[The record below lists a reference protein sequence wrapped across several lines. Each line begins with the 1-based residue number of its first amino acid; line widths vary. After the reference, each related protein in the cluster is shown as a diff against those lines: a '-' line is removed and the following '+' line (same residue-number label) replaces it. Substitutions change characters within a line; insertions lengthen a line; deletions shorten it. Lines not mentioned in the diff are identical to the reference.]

1 MSRRFLALLMLPALL
16 LSGCSQ
22 ASQVENH
29 AYVLV
34 MGLDQTQDGD
44 IQMTVQ
50 IPRISGNA
58 DSQSD
63 TGSSGDY
70 LKLSVSAEN
79 YESALEQLD
88 WASPRDMNL
97 SQLKLIVVARDLAQS
112 SAFRSIIKNI
122 AHTERLYTACKVA
135 VCEGSAA
142 DFIAAIQ
149 PRIGT
154 RISTDIEAMFEH
166 YTARGYVPASS
177 LADLFYQTESIYSD
191 PMVTYALLE
200 NTSSNSGAPSDE
212 NSQDARTASALSGDI
227 RAVSDR
233 YESDISTRYLGA
245 AVFANGQM
253 QGVFTGTQTVIANLL
268 RNELKSMRYECDG
281 QNLNIVPARPVY
293 IRVDPS
299 ADPICISI
307 NAKLAI
313 SAQEEM
319 PDEATLRA
327 SLEGDIRSV
336 IQAAQEMGAEPFG
349 FSEKAVI
356 HFPTI
361 AAWRAYNW
369 HEKFR
374 QAQIQI
380 DLSFAHSDA

>member
-1 MSRRFLALLMLPALL
+1 MPRRFLALLMLPVLL

-63 TGSSGDY
+63 SGSSGDY

-97 SQLKLIVVARDLAQS
+97 SQLKLIVVASDLAQS
-112 SAFRSIIKNI
+112 DNFRSIIKNI
-122 AHTERLYTACKVA
+122 THTERLYTACKVA
-135 VCEGSAA
+135 VCEGKAA
-142 DFIAAIQ
+142 DFISAIQ

-200 NTSSNSGAPSDE
+200 NTPPDSSASSDE
-212 NSQDARTASALSGDI
+212 NGQDARSASALSGDI
-227 RAVSDR
+227 RTVSDR

-268 RNELKSMRYECDG
+268 RNELKSMRYECGG

-299 ADPICISI
+299 ADPIRISI

-319 PDEATLRA
+319 PNEDTLRA

-336 IQAAQEMGAEPFG
+336 IQAAQQMGAEPFG
-349 FSEKAVI
+349 FAEKAAS
-356 HFPTI
+356 HFLTI
-361 AAWRAYNW
+361 VAWRAYNW